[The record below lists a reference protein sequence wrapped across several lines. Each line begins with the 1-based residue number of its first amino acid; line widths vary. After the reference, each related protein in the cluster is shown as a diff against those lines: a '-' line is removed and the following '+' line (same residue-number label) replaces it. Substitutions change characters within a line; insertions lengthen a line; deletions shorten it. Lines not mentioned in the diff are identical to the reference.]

1 MQFKIFTMDITKF
14 DDSIARK
21 SLNNLL
27 TVIYTLPTH
36 AQISEQVNSFFVENS
51 VPEELVPK
59 IDNVLKS
66 LGIEKIN
73 RESLHGYVANT
84 LNENFNFSI
93 EHSERAVNLA
103 HNLIG
108 NYLHRE
114 ELKKTTR
121 ELQFKNQINEREL
134 QEEIRILNDEIES
147 RIAKQVKL
155 LDEYSFLLSQKDLTA
170 QQLVR
175 FTQDFLQLDI
185 IETNTEEDVQSFLN
199 GNKNIIFE
207 L

>member
-1 MQFKIFTMDITKF
+1 MDITKF